1 MLRLVV
7 LMLSVLVAFTR
18 IASADKYDS
27 LGSYVGSM
35 TRSEFNAAND
45 RAAWKVSNP
54 KQEAAELEEYRAS
67 ERERKQRYADED
79 SANDAWRAKNP
90 CSFKVGDTLKY
101 DNNLWPGVVWTVQK
115 VKPHPAGGWL
125 LDVIDPQGLERSFK
139 STDCI
144 ALMPGSTWKPKKPLP
159 FGDEESAEGIE
170 RQQAE
175 EVAKWKAA
183 YEREQSRIEKK
194 NKKKGKKNEVQ
205 PIR

>member
-1 MLRLVV
+1 M
-7 LMLSVLVAFTR
+7 
-18 IASADKYDS
+18 
-27 LGSYVGSM
+27 
-35 TRSEFNAAND
+35 
-45 RAAWKVSNP
+45 
-54 KQEAAELEEYRAS
+54 
-67 ERERKQRYADED
+67 
-79 SANDAWRAKNP
+79 
-90 CSFKVGDTLKY
+90 
-101 DNNLWPGVVWTVQK
+101 VWTVQK